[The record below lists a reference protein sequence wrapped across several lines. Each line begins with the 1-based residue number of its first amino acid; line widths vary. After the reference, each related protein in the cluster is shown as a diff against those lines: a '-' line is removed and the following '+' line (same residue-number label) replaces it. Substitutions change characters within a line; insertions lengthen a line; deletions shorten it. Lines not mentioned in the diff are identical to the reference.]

1 MASYIIPIV
10 LIILFIFCFVKN
22 VNAYEH
28 FISGS
33 KGAIELCVTTFPYLV
48 AIFCAVELFKI
59 SGLSAKV
66 SDIIAPFF
74 NFLGIPNELT
84 NFMVLRPFSG
94 SGSMAMLT
102 ELYQTYGPDSYVS
115 KCASIIIS
123 CTETVFYVVAIYFSS
138 VKIKKM
144 KGTIFL
150 ALLSTFIGSILACHI
165 CRLF

>member
-1 MASYIIPIV
+1 MASYIIPII

-22 VNAYEH
+22 VNAYDH
-28 FISGS
+28 FINGAKGS
-33 KGAIELCVTTFPYLV
+33 IDLCINTFPYLV

-59 SGLSAKV
+59 SGLSDNVADLV
-66 SDIIAPFF
+66 APVF
-74 NFLGIPNELT
+74 NFLGIPKELT

-138 VKIKKM
+138 VKIKKL
-144 KGTIFL
+144 KGTVFL
-150 ALLSTFIGSILACHI
+150 ALLSTFIGSLVACQI
-165 CRLF
+165 CKFI

>member
-1 MASYIIPIV
+1 MASYVIPII

-22 VNAYEH
+22 VNAYDH
-28 FISGS
+28 FISGAKNS
-33 KGAIELCVTTFPYLV
+33 INLCINTFPYLV

-59 SGLSAKV
+59 SGV
-66 SDIIAPFF
+66 SDIVSNFIEPVF
-74 NFLGIPNELT
+74 NFLGIPKELS

-102 ELYQTYGPDSYVS
+102 ELYQTYGPDSYIS

-138 VKIKKM
+138 VKIKKL
-144 KGTIFL
+144 KGTVFL
-150 ALLSTFIGSILACHI
+150 ALLSTFIGSILACQI
-165 CRLF
+165 CKFI

>member
-1 MASYIIPIV
+1 MSSYIIPII

-22 VNAYEH
+22 VNAYDH
-28 FISGS
+28 FISGA
-33 KGAIELCVTTFPYLV
+33 KGAINLCVNTFPYLV

-59 SGLSAKV
+59 SGVSDKV
-66 SDIIAPFF
+66 SDFIEPVFK
-74 NFLGIPNELT
+74 FLGIPKELS

-123 CTETVFYVVAIYFSS
+123 CTETVFYVVAVYFSS
-138 VKIKKM
+138 VKIKKL
-144 KGTIFL
+144 KGTVFL
-150 ALLSTFIGSILACHI
+150 ALLSTFLGSVLACQI
-165 CRLF
+165 CRFF

>member
-1 MASYIIPIV
+1 MASYIIPII

-28 FISGS
+28 FINGA
-33 KGAIELCVTTFPYLV
+33 KGAIDLCITTFPYLV

-59 SGLSAKV
+59 SGLSEVVANFV
-66 SDIIAPFF
+66 SPVF
-74 NFLGIPNELT
+74 NFLGIPKELA

-102 ELYQTYGPDSYVS
+102 ELYQTYGPDSYIS

-123 CTETVFYVVAIYFSS
+123 CTETVFYVVAVYFSS
-138 VKIKKM
+138 VKIKKL
-144 KGTIFL
+144 KGTVFL
-150 ALLSTFIGSILACHI
+150 ALLSTFIGSVIACQI
-165 CRLF
+165 CKFF

>member
-1 MASYIIPIV
+1 MASYIIPII

-22 VNAYEH
+22 VNAYDH

-33 KGAIELCVTTFPYLV
+33 KGAIDLCITTFPYLV

-59 SGLSAKV
+59 SGV
-66 SDIIAPFF
+66 SDVISNFISPVLR
-74 NFLGIPNELT
+74 FLGIPKELT

-123 CTETVFYVVAIYFSS
+123 CTETVFYVVAVYFSS
-138 VKIKKM
+138 VKIKKL
-144 KGTIFL
+144 KGTVFL
-150 ALLSTFIGSILACHI
+150 ALLSTFIGSIVACQI
-165 CRLF
+165 CRFF

>member
-1 MASYIIPIV
+1 MASYIIPII

-22 VNAYEH
+22 VNAYDH
-28 FISGS
+28 FII
-33 KGAIELCVTTFPYLV
+33 GAKNSIDLCVNTFPYLV

-59 SGLSAKV
+59 SGLS
-66 SDIIAPFF
+66 DIIADFIAPFF
-74 NFLGIPNELT
+74 NFLGIPKELT

-102 ELYQTYGPDSYVS
+102 ELYQTYGPDSYIS

-138 VKIKKM
+138 VKIKKL
-144 KGTIFL
+144 KGTVFL
-150 ALLSTFIGSILACHI
+150 ALLSTFLGSILACHI
-165 CRLF
+165 CKFI

>member
-1 MASYIIPIV
+1 MASYIIPII

-22 VNAYEH
+22 VNAYDH
-28 FISGS
+28 FIIGA
-33 KGAIELCVTTFPYLV
+33 KGAINLCVNTFPYLV

-59 SGLSAKV
+59 SGLSEVVANLV
-66 SDIIAPFF
+66 SPLF
-74 NFLGIPNELT
+74 NLLGIPKELA

-102 ELYQTYGPDSYVS
+102 ELYQAYGPDSYIS

-138 VKIKKM
+138 VKIKKL
-144 KGTIFL
+144 KGTVFL
-150 ALLSTFIGSILACHI
+150 ALLSTFLGSVLACQI
-165 CRLF
+165 CRFF

>member
-1 MASYIIPIV
+1 MASYIIPII

-22 VNAYEH
+22 VNAYDH
-28 FISGS
+28 FII
-33 KGAIELCVTTFPYLV
+33 GAKNSIDLCVNTFPYLV

-59 SGLSAKV
+59 SGLS
-66 SDIIAPFF
+66 DIIADFVSPFF
-74 NFLGIPNELT
+74 NFLGIPKELT

-102 ELYQTYGPDSYVS
+102 ELYQTYGPDSYIS

-138 VKIKKM
+138 VKIKKL
-144 KGTIFL
+144 KGTVFL
-150 ALLSTFIGSILACHI
+150 ALLSTFLGSILACHI
-165 CRLF
+165 CKFI